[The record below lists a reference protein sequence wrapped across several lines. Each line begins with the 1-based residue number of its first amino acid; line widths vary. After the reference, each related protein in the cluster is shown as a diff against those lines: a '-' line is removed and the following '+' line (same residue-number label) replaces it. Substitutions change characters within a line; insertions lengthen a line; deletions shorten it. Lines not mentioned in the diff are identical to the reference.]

1 MIKVRRWPE
10 DGRKI
15 SLHAPAPRKGHV
27 RTQQEDSSQQARTTH
42 WTRSGLAST
51 LIGLLTHVELGEI
64 DTCGLSPQVCDVL
77 LQQLKQTKA
86 VFMKIL
92 ATSVN
97 SAEGCRYSNEQ
108 NGGPAL
114 RQLSLWIKKKQQLRT
129 CQILRRK

>member
-1 MIKVRRWPE
+1 M
-10 DGRKI
+10 
-15 SLHAPAPRKGHV
+15 PAPRKGHV

-97 SAEGCRYSNEQ
+97 SAEGCRYNNEQ

-114 RQLSLWIKKKQQLRT
+114 RQLSLWMKKKLRT
-129 CQILRRK
+129 C